1 MVIGGA
7 SLYGGRGSIVG
18 TLIGVSI
25 MVMIRNGLNLL
36 GVSPFW
42 QGSAIGSIII
52 AAVLVERLV
61 SARTQR

>member
-7 SLYGGRGSIVG
+7 SLYGGRGSIAG

-52 AAVLVERLV
+52 AAVLIERLV
-61 SARTQR
+61 SARTWH